1 MGNLK
6 YSTFQDNLNS
16 SLNFYEYILI
26 GKKISNLNDLKLKE
40 DYLSSPISFTA
51 RSMANDSGFKNTDSF
66 FKSIG
71 LN

>member
-6 YSTFQDNLNS
+6 YSKFQDDLNS

-26 GKKISNLNDLKLKE
+26 GKKISNLDDLELKE

-51 RSMANDSGFKNTDSF
+51 RTMANDSGFKNTDKY
-66 FKSIG
+66 FKSLG